1 LPNHP
6 PTESTDLARAT
17 INGAD
22 TITVQLVQPANMP
35 TIERTLHPAVV
46 RIVWPEAPTIVDP
59 NQFGDT
65 ASAIVKLFSE
75 AHVTLARIK
84 GRRYL

>member
-1 LPNHP
+1 MS
-6 PTESTDLARAT
+6 ESTDLARAV

-22 TITVQLVQPANMP
+22 ELTIQLIRPADMP
-35 TIERTLHPAVV
+35 AVERTLHPAIV

-59 NQFGDT
+59 NLFGDT

-75 AHVTLARIK
+75 AHITLARIK